1 MRLKNTRRVINS
13 LKGGVKMKNWEII
26 DGEYTRKVMWINGE
40 IDKYYMD

>member
-1 MRLKNTRRVINS
+1 
-13 LKGGVKMKNWEII
+13 MKNWEII